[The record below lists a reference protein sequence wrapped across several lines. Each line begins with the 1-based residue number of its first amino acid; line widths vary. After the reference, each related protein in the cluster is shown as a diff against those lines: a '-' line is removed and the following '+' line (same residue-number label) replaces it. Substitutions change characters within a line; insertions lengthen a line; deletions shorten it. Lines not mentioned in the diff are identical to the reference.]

1 MVGISATYSNAKR
14 LNLGLKILLVTIFF
28 RNISWELLT
37 SLINMAFRVSYR
49 CEPEYGLDKESS
61 TSSDEDDV
69 QDDRAEQRIGC
80 LV

>member
-14 LNLGLKILLVTIFF
+14 NSPPYFF
-28 RNISWELLT
+28 AMFHGSFWRYCADQYS
-37 SLINMAFRVSYR
+37 FRGVSYSS
-49 CEPEYGLDKESS
+49 EPEYGSDEESS
-61 TSSDEDDV
+61 TSSNEDDV

>member
-1 MVGISATYSNAKR
+1 MGAFD
-14 LNLGLKILLVTIFF
+14 VTA
-28 RNISWELLT
+28 R
-37 SLINMAFRVSYR
+37 INMASRVSYR
-49 CEPEYGLDKESS
+49 FEPEYGSDKESS